1 MSVYVSIRCFSTF
14 YIFVVQSDLLKSWNL
29 SCTGSSVV
37 STKLSPKL
45 ELTVHMDMDTVDTE
59 TGARCEVC
67 ILLVLIGGVILCVV
81 TSRAGEKGLK
91 LKMKVH

>member
-1 MSVYVSIRCFSTF
+1 MPGLMSVYVSIRCFSTF

-45 ELTVHMDMDTVDTE
+45 ELTVHMDMDTE

-67 ILLVLIGGVILCVV
+67 ILLVLIGGVILLPGVW
-81 TSRAGEKGLK
+81 SRPELGRR
-91 LKMKVH
+91 V